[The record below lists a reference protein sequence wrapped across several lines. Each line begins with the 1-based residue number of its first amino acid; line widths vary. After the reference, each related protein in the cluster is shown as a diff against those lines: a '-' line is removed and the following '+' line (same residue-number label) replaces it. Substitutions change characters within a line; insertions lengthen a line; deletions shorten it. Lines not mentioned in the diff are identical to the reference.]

1 MKVSGKTRTRRHS
14 GCTTHVFEIREGHVF
29 FLFFFF
35 SLVCLTFTGELHTN
49 VWPSNEKEQ

>member
-14 GCTTHVFEIREGHVF
+14 GCTTHVFEIREAHVF
-29 FLFFFF
+29 FLFFFL